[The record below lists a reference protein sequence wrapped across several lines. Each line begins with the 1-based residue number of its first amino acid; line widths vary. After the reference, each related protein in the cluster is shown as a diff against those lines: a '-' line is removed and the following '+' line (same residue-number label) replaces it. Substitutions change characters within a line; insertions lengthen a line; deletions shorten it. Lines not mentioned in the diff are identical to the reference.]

1 MRKSGL
7 VILPAFILLT
17 VISCKQGGEDT
28 SGVGVVVADMD
39 TTVVPGND
47 FYQYAC
53 GGWISANPIPG
64 DEVRWGTF
72 PELGQRNK
80 ENLHKLI
87 EEASAGANAKS
98 GSPEQMVGDFYHS
111 AMDTVTIEKLGASP
125 IKADMDA
132 IDQLSDNAQLLG
144 YVASMHAKG
153 EGVMFDFY
161 AYQDPKN
168 SEVVVPQVYQ
178 GGLSLP
184 DRDYYLKNDDRYKN
198 IRQEYLKYITN
209 MFKLYGVDEA
219 TATKH
224 AANIM
229 RLETDLAKASMTR
242 VETRDP
248 NKTYNKVTIADL
260 NKMTPS
266 INWGTMLSNLGAK
279 GGYDYLVLGQ
289 PLFMAELE
297 KQLKTTSL
305 DDWKTYLK
313 WHTLSGSASLLSD
326 AFVKESFHFNSQV
339 MRGQKEMKLRWKRMT
354 EMTDMMLGDALGQ
367 MYAAKYFP
375 PDAKKKADEMV
386 TNLMLVY
393 RERLGRLD
401 WMSAE
406 TKKKAQEKLDAI
418 IRKIG
423 YPDKWKTY
431 DGLTV
436 KKDAFYENVLAASR
450 WEYNYMMNKIG
461 KPVDKGEWF
470 MSAPTVNAYYNP
482 SVNEIVFPAG
492 ILQPPFFN
500 AQADDAVNYG
510 AIGAVIGHELTHG
523 FDDQGRNFDAKGN
536 LTNWWT
542 SEDSAKFEAKAK
554 VLVEQYNSFIVLDSL
569 HVNGELTLG
578 ENIADLGGLT
588 IAYEAFKRTD
598 QGKGDK
604 KIDGFTPDQR
614 FFLGFSR
621 IWAGSVTQE
630 EQAQRLITDAH
641 SPANYRVNGTLSNIP
656 EFYSTFNVKQGDKLY
671 RAETDRAKIW

>member
-1 MRKSGL
+1 MKKSIL
-7 VILPAFILLT
+7 VVLPAFALLT
-17 VISCKQGGEDT
+17 VISCKQGEDAA
-28 SGVGVVVADMD
+28 SGVGIVVKDMD

-72 PELGQRNK
+72 PELAQRNK
-80 ENLHKLI
+80 ENLHKI
-87 EEASAGANAKS
+87 ISEAAAITNARAGSA
-98 GSPEQMVGDFYHS
+98 EQMVGDFYSS
-111 AMDTVTIEKLGASP
+111 AMDTVLIEKLGSSP
-125 IKADMDA
+125 VKADMDA
-132 IDQLSDNAQLLG
+132 IDQLTDKTQLLN
-144 YVASMHAKG
+144 YVASMHTKG

-184 DRDYYLKNDDRYKN
+184 DRDYYLKDDERSKN
-198 IRQEYLKYITN
+198 IRQEYLKYIVN
-209 MFKLYGVDEA
+209 MFRLYGVDEA

-224 AANIM
+224 AASIM

-248 NKTYNKVTIADL
+248 NKTYNKVTVADL

-266 INWGTMLSNLGAK
+266 INWGTMLANLGAK
-279 GGYDYLVLGQ
+279 SGFNYLVLGQ
-289 PLFMAELE
+289 PFFMAELE
-297 KQLKTTSL
+297 KQVKSTSL

-313 WHTLSGSASLLSD
+313 WHTLSGAASLLSD
-326 AFVKESFHFNSQV
+326 AFVKESFRFNSQV
-339 MRGQKEMKLRWKRMT
+339 MMGQKEMKPRWKRMT

-375 PDAKKKADEMV
+375 PTAKSKADEMV
-386 TNLMLVY
+386 SNLIVVY

-406 TKKKAQEKLDAI
+406 TKKKAQEKLDAV

-423 YPDKWKTY
+423 YPDKWKDY
-431 DGLTV
+431 AGLV
-436 KKDAFYENVLAASR
+436 IKKDAFYENVVTGSR

-500 AQADDAVNYG
+500 AEADDAVNYG

-554 VLVEQYNSFIVLDSL
+554 VLIEQYNKFVVLDSL

-578 ENIADLGGLT
+578 ENIADLGGLA
-588 IAYEAFKRTD
+588 IAYEAFKRTE

-604 KIDGFTPDQR
+604 MIDGFTPDQR

-621 IWAGSVTQE
+621 IWAGSITPE
-630 EQAQRLITDAH
+630 AQAQRLITDPH
-641 SPANYRVNGTLSNIP
+641 SPANYRVNGTLSNLP

-671 RAETDRAKIW
+671 RAEAERAKIW